1 MPAPVTSQLCKNGDP
16 GPQSFASQLPEPH
29 ADLGRFDLDRQT
41 ISVTGPVD
49 ANLTAGGRQRQTS
62 TLACLS
68 PLPSLIQMPF
78 DERVQAGIEI
88 KQGSRV
94 PVPVDDRVSARGDL
108 AWAIS
113 VGGIGV
119 VGFAVLLLF
128 TWYYAATLFLIFA
141 GMLLGVALN
150 AMTNLLGR
158 VIQLPHAL
166 RLTIV
171 CLVLAGLLSG
181 VVFLGG
187 TTIAQQAKVLSDTIK
202 SQLVTVKG
210 FLEKNGIDTGY
221 FDLGNPAATAPGS
234 PSSETPAAAPART
247 LPSASEFASSGGAI
261 VSQTLKLLLG
271 TLSAVGNFFIVLFL
285 GLTFAAQPN
294 VYRKGLLFM
303 APARHRDRATII
315 VDRIGDTL
323 ERWLIAQILTMAAVF
338 LVTWIGLALIG
349 IQSSFILGIQAGLL
363 AFIPTVG
370 ALLAGLIVVLASLAS
385 GWVAALSAFLLFL
398 GVHALESY
406 ILTPIIQRQALD
418 IPPATLFAFQ
428 ILLGVVF
435 GIWGLALALPLMA
448 IVKVMIDYFK
458 AEEITPAAAAA

>member
-1 MPAPVTSQLCKNGDP
+1 MPNS
-16 GPQSFASQLPEPH
+16 
-29 ADLGRFDLDRQT
+29 
-41 ISVTGPVD
+41 I
-49 ANLTAGGRQRQTS
+49 
-62 TLACLS
+62 
-68 PLPSLIQMPF
+68 
-78 DERVQAGIEI
+78 
-88 KQGSRV
+88 
-94 PVPVDDRVSARGDL
+94 DDRLPARSDL

-119 VGFAVLLLF
+119 VAFAALLLF
-128 TWYYAATLFLIFA
+128 TWYFAATLFLVFA

-150 AMTNLLGR
+150 AISNLLGR
-158 VIQLPHAL
+158 VIRLPHAL

-210 FLEKNGIDTGY
+210 FLEKNGVDTSY
-221 FDLGNPAATAPGS
+221 FNLGNASTAPAAGAS
-234 PSSETPAAAPART
+234 PSETPAAPAPSRN

-271 TLSAVGNFFIVLFL
+271 TVSAVGNFFIVLFL
-285 GLTFAAQPN
+285 GLTFAAQPS
-294 VYRKGLLFM
+294 VYHNGLLFLV
-303 APARHRDRATII
+303 PARHRARATII
-315 VDRIGDTL
+315 VDRIGETL

-338 LVTWIGLALIG
+338 LVTWIGLSIIG

-363 AFIPTVG
+363 TFIPTVG

-385 GWVAALSAFLLFL
+385 GWVAALSAFGLFL
-398 GVHALESY
+398 GIHAMESY
-406 ILTPIIQRQALD
+406 ILTPMLQRQALD

-458 AEEITPAAAAA
+458 AEEKAPVAAAA